1 MTADS
6 KYTAI
11 RTHLV
16 LLSAPK
22 SYLKLPDEHLKLVL
36 KQAATYFSM
45 DSSYHWNS
53 PFCIWLDTYDM
64 YVVYDQSSQR
74 YLIKQRRENND

>member
-1 MTADS
+1 MTDVTG
-6 KYTAI
+6 YTVI
-11 RTHLV
+11 RAHLALLGAPKPYLV
-16 LLSAPK
+16 L
-22 SYLKLPDEHLKLVL
+22 PDDHLELVL
-36 KQAATYFSM
+36 RQAANYFSM

-74 YLIKQRRENND
+74 YLIKQRRTNDD